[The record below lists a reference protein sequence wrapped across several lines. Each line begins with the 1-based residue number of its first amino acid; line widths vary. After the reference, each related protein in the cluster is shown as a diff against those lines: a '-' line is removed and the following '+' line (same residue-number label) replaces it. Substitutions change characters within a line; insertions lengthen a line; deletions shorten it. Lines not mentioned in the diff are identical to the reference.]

1 MMTFHFELSLFLAN
15 VCLLSSIKQ
24 VTHDKLSETDI
35 LTLCVLYFTLL
46 YSVRFQYD
54 YLTTFILFSFK
65 NYFINYLS
73 SRLLNPLLFARI
85 LRL

>member
-24 VTHDKLSETDI
+24 VTHDKLAETDV

-46 YSVRFQYD
+46 YSVRFQYG
-54 YLTTFILFSFK
+54 YLRIFILFSFK
-65 NYFINYLS
+65 NYTINYFS
-73 SRLLNPLLFARI
+73 SSLLNPLLLARI
-85 LRL
+85 